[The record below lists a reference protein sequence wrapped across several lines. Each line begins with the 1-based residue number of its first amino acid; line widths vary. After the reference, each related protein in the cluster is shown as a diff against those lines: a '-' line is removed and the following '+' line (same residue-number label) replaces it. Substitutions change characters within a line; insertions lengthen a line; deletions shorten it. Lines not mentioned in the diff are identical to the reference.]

1 MWVILVTLSIGV
13 PLLLCAPSHAE
24 MLTQT
29 PQGVFIKVDNRP
41 LPELIKEIQNKT
53 GIQIKAPDSMKEEM
67 VTVRIEAKNGEE
79 AVELLLRDFNH
90 IKLSGSENEM
100 DRFLLLGGERKGGPI
115 EYTSASLAPS
125 GKITGKKIDPAQV
138 KSKLQAYKERI
149 KKHREEK
156 KRKLEERKH
165 KREEMKSNQRLTGP
179 ASPPPTLSG
188 SGSGM
193 QSNTHAPR
201 STVLKR
207 QSKSIPKKVPA
218 GSYPDPALVQK

>member
-1 MWVILVTLSIGV
+1 MSIFSFHSKFASPTLWG
-13 PLLLCAPSHAE
+13 LLLTISTSVQFVLCIPSHAE

-29 PQGVFIKVDNRP
+29 PHAVFIKVDNRP

-53 GIQIKAPDSMKEEM
+53 GIQIKAPDRMKEEM

-115 EYTSASLAPS
+115 EYTSTSLAPS

-149 KKHREEK
+149 KKRRK
-156 KRKLEERKH
+156 KGVRK
-165 KREEMKSNQRLTGP
+165 NY
-179 ASPPPTLSG
+179 A
-188 SGSGM
+188 
-193 QSNTHAPR
+193 N
-201 STVLKR
+201 
-207 QSKSIPKKVPA
+207 
-218 GSYPDPALVQK
+218 